1 MNTPEEIKKGLTPC
15 NDKSECEFCYLER
28 VCKEKEEGLAYIRQL
43 EAELKS
49 YKAEAGVAQWAL
61 EITRQELE
69 SVKRE
74 RDAAVTIL
82 ESIKTCDTCINKV
95 EAETTYIST
104 DCFHCINM
112 SEHKFRGVA
121 EGND

>member
-1 MNTPEEIKKGLTPC
+1 MKTPEEIKKGLERCADGDCHKCPY
-15 NDKSECEFCYLER
+15 SGYECAQE
-28 VCKEKEEGLAYIRQL
+28 VNADGLAYIRQL
-43 EAELKS
+43 EAEL
-49 YKAEAGVAQWAL
+49 EA
-61 EITRQELE
+61 
-69 SVKRE
+69 VKRE

-112 SEHKFRGVA
+112 SEHKFRGVCP
-121 EGND
+121 ENTEEDK